1 MDEEALGERFETQAR
16 RQGGIYFTP
25 AWLVQRVLDAV
36 APHAA
41 ARGKLAVVDPACG
54 AGAFLSAAAEAQLQF
69 QMRLRLSRHG
79 LVPPHKITIRRKMF
93 ANQSE
98 EMFANLLDFYRIA
111 WEYEPR
117 SFPDAPLAG

>member
-1 MDEEALGERFETQAR
+1 MRRWARRRLILKARLTTRTRVDEEALGERFETQAR

-54 AGAFLSAAAEAQLQF
+54 AGAFLSAAAERF
-69 QMRLRLSRHG
+69 
-79 LVPPHKITIRRKMF
+79 
-93 ANQSE
+93 
-98 EMFANLLDFYRIA
+98 
-111 WEYEPR
+111 PR
-117 SFPDAPLAG
+117 ASLFGCELEQRSAAE